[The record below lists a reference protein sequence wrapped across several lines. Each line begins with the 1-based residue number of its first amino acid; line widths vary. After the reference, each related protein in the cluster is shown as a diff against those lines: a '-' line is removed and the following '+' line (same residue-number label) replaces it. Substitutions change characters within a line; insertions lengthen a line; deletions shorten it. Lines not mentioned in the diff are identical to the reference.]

1 MEFRDLP
8 VEPLIETQWGS
19 IFGSLICFS
28 LAVLHRFMWVAV
40 VQEELKEADS
50 EAERKWVIVMLSLF
64 TLSWTFAAAIMF
76 LQGLDPYF

>member
-1 MEFRDLP
+1 
-8 VEPLIETQWGS
+8 
-19 IFGSLICFS
+19 
-28 LAVLHRFMWVAV
+28 MWVAV